1 LHLQNHL
8 YNFKAAL
15 LKQNKIVM
23 KFKYLV
29 LLTIAAFTIM
39 VAFRSAL
46 RPPTAERVAQRVAEK
61 KKFSIRC
68 SPAYNPSAEDD
79 IPLLSGWGN
88 YSWPISSPSDSARLY
103 FNQGI
108 NMYYAFHIIESRA
121 SFDKAV
127 KFDPNCAM
135 AWWGK
140 ALAYGPN
147 INDFGYQ
154 RPSEAFPSATKANAL
169 KANATPVERALVE
182 AIAIRYVADSAADQG
197 KLNAQYRDAMKAVY
211 KTYPNNE
218 NVCTLYADALM
229 LMHPWNLYDHHFKP
243 LPWTAEIVQILN
255 HTLQLNPRQPGAN
268 HYYIHAVEASAK
280 PGDALASAAFLASAM
295 PDVSHLTHMPSHI
308 YIRTGFYS
316 KGITV
321 NDKGL
326 EGFKKYLKYFPPTE
340 ENTALY
346 NLHNIHMKINCAQ
359 MAGNYSIA
367 AAASTEIRQQIPA
380 FYLQIPGALGSY
392 VQYLHR
398 SDIFTWLRFGKW
410 KEILSDPVA
419 DTLSFTAVLQHF
431 ARGMAFAR
439 TGKTPEAEKELETM
453 EKKMTDPSLKEPLA
467 PFNSVYDAAVIGK
480 QLLAGSIA
488 ENKQNFSKAIGF
500 YKMAVQDE
508 DKLIYNEPRDWLLPA
523 RHYLGNALL
532 KAGNY
537 GEAIAVFTKDLQI
550 NPNNGWSLT
559 GLQVCYRQLKNT
571 AALSAVQKQL
581 KTAWSIKDTPIEAA
595 VF

>member
-1 LHLQNHL
+1 
-8 YNFKAAL
+8 
-15 LKQNKIVM
+15 M
-23 KFKYLV
+23 KLRYLAV
-29 LLTIAAFTIM
+29 LTIAAYTIV

-46 RPPTAERVAQRVAEK
+46 RQPDITTVTQLVAEK

-68 SPAYNPSAEDD
+68 SPDYIPTAADD

-88 YSWPISSPSDSARLY
+88 YNWPVSSSSDSARIY

-121 SFDKAV
+121 SFDKATR
-127 KFDPNCAM
+127 FDPECAM

-154 RPSEAFPSATKANAL
+154 RPSEAFSSAVKANAL
-169 KANATPVERALVE
+169 KASASPVEKALIE

-197 KLNAQYRDAMKAVY
+197 KLNALYRDAMKAVY
-211 KTYPNNE
+211 TAYPNDE
-218 NVCTLYADALM
+218 NVSTLYADALM
-229 LMHPWNLYDHHFKP
+229 LMHPWDLYDHDFNAK
-243 LPWTAEIVQILN
+243 PWTPEIVAVLK
-255 HTLQLNPRQPGAN
+255 HAMDLNPKQPGAN

-280 PGDALASAAFLASAM
+280 PGDALISADFLASAM

-308 YIRTGFYS
+308 YIRTGIYD

-321 NDKGL
+321 NDQGVD
-326 EGFKKYLKYFPPTE
+326 GYKKYHNYFPATE
-340 ENTALY
+340 ENIALY
-346 NLHNIHMKINCAQ
+346 ALHNIHMKINCAQ

-367 AAASTEIRQQIPA
+367 ASASKELQQQIPA
-380 FYLQIPGALGSY
+380 FYLQIPGALGNY

-398 SDIFTWLRFGKW
+398 TDIFTWIRFGKW

-419 DTLSFTAVLQHF
+419 DTLSFTSVLQHF
-431 ARGMAFAR
+431 ARGMAFAN
-439 TGKTPEAEKELETM
+439 TNKITDAAKELAIM
-453 EKKMTDPSLKEPLA
+453 QDKMTEPSLKEPFA
-467 PFNSVYDAAVIGK
+467 PFNAVYDAALVGESI
-480 QLLAGSIA
+480 LAGIIA
-488 ENKQNFSKAIGF
+488 ESKQDLSKAIIF
-500 YKMAVQDE
+500 FKQAVTDE

-523 RHYLGNALL
+523 RQYLGTALV
-532 KAGNY
+532 KAGKY
-537 GEAIAVFTKDLQI
+537 KEAVDIFTKDLQI

-559 GLQVCYRQLKNT
+559 GLQACYRHLKNT
-571 AALSAVQKQL
+571 TALSAVQKKL
-581 KTAWSIKDTPIEAA
+581 NTAWSIKDMTIDAA